1 METLDQTQLDL
12 LRRSRA
18 RVENRTDELTARF
31 YQTLFEHA
39 PGLRTL
45 FPLDPNGRR
54 APLADTL
61 IWLLHRLDQ
70 RRELTDR
77 LADLGRDHRKHG
89 LTAAH
94 YEAAGQALLIAL
106 EHIHG
111 PSWTPS
117 LAHAW
122 ASAYTAAIHEM
133 LAAAAADRGP
143 ALWLGRVVEHQR
155 LAADL
160 AGIVV
165 QTLEPLPHHP
175 GQYLSI
181 EIPQRP
187 GLWRFLSPIEPARP
201 DGVLRFHVRALPG
214 GLVSP
219 ALVARI
225 RPGDTWRIGPPLG
238 RLPDA
243 LSTTRDLLLLGQGT
257 GLAPLNALIAA
268 LDTHD
273 DPPRTHLY
281 AAARSKNELRALLTN
296 GPRDRHRPWLTVTPV
311 VPSAGT
317 HRPGSLV
324 GTALRARVWQHH
336 DIVVCGPPRMQ
347 AAALDQLHAAGIPAE
362 QLHSDPL
369 PTSLAIRR

>member
-1 METLDQTQLDL
+1 METLDQAQLDL

-18 RVENRTDELTARF
+18 RVENRAEELNERF
-31 YQTLFEHA
+31 YEALFAHA

-45 FPLDPNGRR
+45 FPLDPYGRR

-61 IWLLHRLDQ
+61 IWLVQRLDQ
-70 RRELTDR
+70 RRELTRR

-89 LTAAH
+89 VTATH
-94 YEAAGQALLIAL
+94 YEAGAQALLAAL
-106 EHIHG
+106 AHIHG
-111 PSWTPS
+111 PVWTPS
-117 LAHAW
+117 LADAW
-122 ASAYTAAIHEM
+122 AGAYTAATHEM
-133 LAAAAADRGP
+133 LTAAAADRGP
-143 ALWLGRVVEHQR
+143 ALWLGRVVEHHR

-175 GQYLSI
+175 GQYISV

-187 GLWRFLSPIEPARP
+187 GLWRCLSPIEPARP

-214 GLVSP
+214 GVVSP
-219 ALVARI
+219 ALVART

-243 LSTTRDLLLLGQGT
+243 LTTTRDLLLLGRGT
-257 GLAPLNALIAA
+257 GLGPLNALIAA
-268 LDTHD
+268 LDTRE
-273 DPPRTHLY
+273 DPPRTHIY
-281 AAARSKNELRALLTN
+281 AAARSKNELHALLTS
-296 GPRDRHRPWLTVTPV
+296 GPRPRHRPWLTVTPV
-311 VPSAGT
+311 VASTGT
-317 HRPGSLV
+317 HRPSSPV
-324 GTALRARVWQHH
+324 GAALRARTWQQH

-347 AAALDQLHAAGIPAE
+347 ATALDQLHTAGIPAE